1 MYTSTTLISIFK
13 KKRIFTQS
21 KSPIVFYSEPC
32 KPEEQLPELNGLAV
46 VFEEHM
52 VYFIMGFRNVRRY
65 RRTICTG
72 GINIKHS
79 MGPKFGGGEE
89 DNRRGEGG
97 KKMLKKASYHLYPI

>member
-1 MYTSTTLISIFK
+1 
-13 KKRIFTQS
+13 
-21 KSPIVFYSEPC
+21 
-32 KPEEQLPELNGLAV
+32 
-46 VFEEHM
+46 M

-79 MGPKFGGGEE
+79 MGPKLGGGEE
-89 DNRRGEGG
+89 DNRRGGGG

>member
-1 MYTSTTLISIFK
+1 
-13 KKRIFTQS
+13 
-21 KSPIVFYSEPC
+21 
-32 KPEEQLPELNGLAV
+32 
-46 VFEEHM
+46 M

-79 MGPKFGGGEE
+79 MGPKLGGGEE
-89 DNRRGEGG
+89 DNRRGGG

>member
-1 MYTSTTLISIFK
+1 MYTSTTLISIFIK
-13 KKRIFTQS
+13 KGF
-21 KSPIVFYSEPC
+21 SPKVNPQVFYSEPC

-79 MGPKFGGGEE
+79 MGPKLGGRRGQQKRGGG
-89 DNRRGEGG
+89 
-97 KKMLKKASYHLYPI
+97 

>member
-1 MYTSTTLISIFK
+1 MYTSTTLISIFIK

-65 RRTICTG
+65 RRTICTA

-79 MGPKFGGGEE
+79 MGPKLGGEE
-89 DNRRGEGG
+89 DMRRGGG
-97 KKMLKKASYHLYPI
+97 

>member
-1 MYTSTTLISIFK
+1 MYTSTTLISIFI

-79 MGPKFGGGEE
+79 MGPKLGGRRGQQKRGGGGVK
-89 DNRRGEGG
+89 RC
-97 KKMLKKASYHLYPI
+97 

>member
-79 MGPKFGGGEE
+79 MGPKLGG
-89 DNRRGEGG
+89 RRGQQKRGGG

>member
-1 MYTSTTLISIFK
+1 
-13 KKRIFTQS
+13 
-21 KSPIVFYSEPC
+21 
-32 KPEEQLPELNGLAV
+32 
-46 VFEEHM
+46 M

-79 MGPKFGGGEE
+79 MGPKLGGEKRTTE
-89 DNRRGEGG
+89 EGRGG

>member
-1 MYTSTTLISIFK
+1 
-13 KKRIFTQS
+13 
-21 KSPIVFYSEPC
+21 
-32 KPEEQLPELNGLAV
+32 
-46 VFEEHM
+46 M

-79 MGPKFGGGEE
+79 MGPKLGGGEE
-89 DNRRGEGG
+89 DNRRGGGGG

>member
-1 MYTSTTLISIFK
+1 MYTSTTLISIFI

-79 MGPKFGGGEE
+79 MGPKLGG
-89 DNRRGEGG
+89 RRGQQKRGGG

>member
-1 MYTSTTLISIFK
+1 
-13 KKRIFTQS
+13 
-21 KSPIVFYSEPC
+21 
-32 KPEEQLPELNGLAV
+32 
-46 VFEEHM
+46 M

-79 MGPKFGGGEE
+79 MGPKLGGG
-89 DNRRGEGG
+89 RRGQQKRGGGG